1 MTDPQAGATPPQNPY
16 AAAAPIGAPGAP
28 QYGAAQYGAAQNGA
42 PQHNPYAATRPVR
55 PPLTPR
61 ARTGAFIAGAVT
73 MLMVSI
79 GGTLIAIPLFAL
91 VIGTIIATV
100 FTAIG
105 GEVLEVLQDIQ
116 RFAPA
121 GLLIGLA
128 VGALLLGVV
137 LVVSALF
144 ISRGILRARGL
155 DKAWPITWA
164 GIGIASVAGWVASGI
179 LSVPIQL
186 TGPAFSAAGGGTGE
200 IEAVLGLVASLAG
213 IVVTA
218 AIGAMSWWWMA
229 HVMRPAG
236 EPAAAANAAPAA
248 PAAPTA

>member
-1 MTDPQAGATPPQNPY
+1 MTDPQAGVTPPPNPY
-16 AAAAPIGAPGAP
+16 AAAAYGAP
-28 QYGAAQYGAAQNGA
+28 QY
-42 PQHNPYAATRPVR
+42 NPYVATRPVR

-73 MLMVSI
+73 MVMVSI

-91 VIGTIIATV
+91 VIGTIVATV

-105 GEVLEVLQDIQ
+105 GELLGVLQDVE
-116 RFAPA
+116 RYAPA
-121 GLLIGLA
+121 GLLIGIA
-128 VGALLLGVV
+128 VAALLLGVV

-179 LSVPIQL
+179 LSVPIQFA
-186 TGPAFSAAGGGTGE
+186 GPAFSAAGGGTDE
-200 IEAVLGLVASLAG
+200 IEAVLGIVASLAG

-218 AIGAMSWWWMA
+218 AIGAMAWWWMA

-236 EPAAAANAAPAA
+236 EAGAPAPGA

>member
-1 MTDPQAGATPPQNPY
+1 MTEPS
-16 AAAAPIGAPGAP
+16 
-28 QYGAAQYGAAQNGA
+28 YGV
-42 PQHNPYAATRPVR
+42 PQHNPYASTRPVR

-61 ARTGAFIAGAVT
+61 ARTGALIAGAVT
-73 MLMVSI
+73 MVMVSI

-91 VIGTIIATV
+91 VIGTIVATV

-105 GEVLEVLQDIQ
+105 GEVLDVLRDIE

-121 GLLIGLA
+121 GLLIGIA
-128 VGALLLGVV
+128 VGLLLLGVM
-137 LVVSALF
+137 LVVAALF
-144 ISRGILRARGL
+144 ISRGILRSRGL
-155 DKAWPITWA
+155 ARAWPITWA

-179 LSVPIQL
+179 LSVPIQFA
-186 TGPAFSAAGGGTGE
+186 GPAFSAAGGGTGE
-200 IEAVLGLVASLAG
+200 IEAALGIIASLAG

-218 AIGAMSWWWMA
+218 AIGAMAWWWMA

-236 EPAAAANAAPAA
+236 EPAGAADAAPATPAA